1 MREKRRVTLSGVSAA
16 NVPCRRRRRKVTTTA
31 TATAAAAAAEKGEEE
46 EDLVSNRIAAI
57 PAGINMHDVKV
68 NKRILRRRN
77 EARKR
82 DGEERRRIALLFHS
96 LQENAEG
103 RRERDS
109 D

>member
-16 NVPCRRRRRKVTTTA
+16 NVPCRRRMRRVTTTA
-31 TATAAAAAAEKGEEE
+31 RATAAAAAEKGEEE

-82 DGEERRRIALLFHS
+82 DGEETRRIALLFHS

>member
-16 NVPCRRRRRKVTTTA
+16 NVPCRRRRTRVTTTA
-31 TATAAAAAAEKGEEE
+31 TAAATAAEKGKE

-57 PAGINMHDVKV
+57 PAGINMHDVKE

-77 EARKR
+77 EARKG

-96 LQENAEG
+96 LQENVEG